1 MRKNPDD
8 LANQT
13 VAMIIEECKKQKKF
27 FLKLME
33 SEVELDFQNSAEEY
47 GKQWFANYIHMR
59 IEEKEKELYDD

>member
-13 VAMIIEECKKQKKF
+13 VAMVIEECKKQKKF

-33 SEVELDFQNSAEEY
+33 SEAQLDFQNSAEEY
-47 GKQWFANYIHMR
+47 GKQWFAGYIHMR
-59 IEEKEKELYDD
+59 IEELEKELYDD